1 MATYLTFVNW
11 TAKGI
16 EAVKGAPGRLDAAR
30 AAGEAVGVKMTHFY
44 LLMGRH
50 DMLVIWEAESDE
62 AMAKLAL
69 TIGRQGNVRT
79 TTMKAFTEA
88 QFREMLAEI

>member
-11 TAKGI
+11 TEKGI
-16 EAVKGAPGRLDAAR
+16 AAVKDAPARLDAAR
-30 AAGEAVGVKMTHFY
+30 AAGEAVGVEMTDFY
-44 LLMGRH
+44 LLMGRY
-50 DMLVIWEAESDE
+50 DMLVIWEADSDE
-62 AMAKLAL
+62 AIAKLAL
-69 TIGRQGNVRT
+69 TIGHQGNVRT